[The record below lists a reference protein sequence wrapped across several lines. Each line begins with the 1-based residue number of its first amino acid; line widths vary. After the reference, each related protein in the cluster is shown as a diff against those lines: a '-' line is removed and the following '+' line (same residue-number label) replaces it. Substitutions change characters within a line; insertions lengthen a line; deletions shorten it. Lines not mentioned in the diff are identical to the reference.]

1 MPLTLGP
8 MTVHPLLEGRL
19 AIDGGM
25 VFGAVPRAL
34 WERRFPPDAQN
45 RVGLVTR
52 VLLVVSGARRV
63 LVDVGIGTRWD
74 GHHRALY
81 GLEPGPGLDAPLA
94 ALGLTRADI
103 TDVVLTH
110 LHFDVAGGLTREE
123 GGELRLSY
131 PNATVHLQRRHWKW
145 AHQPSDKDAGSFRHD
160 DFALLERSGK
170 LHLLEGATE
179 LCAGAHLV
187 VSEGHTVGM
196 QLVRLEHGD
205 ETLAFCG
212 DLVPTTAHLRASWV
226 SALDLYPLTTIE
238 EKKQVLAQAVEE
250 RWRLVFSKD
259 PSVAVCTVTDDGS
272 GHVVVDEVFAGP

>member
-1 MPLTLGP
+1 
-8 MTVHPLLEGRL
+8 MTVHCLLESRL
-19 AIDGGM
+19 AVDGGVM
-25 VFGAVPRAL
+25 FGAVPRTL
-34 WERRFPPDAQN
+34 WERHFAADAQN
-45 RVGLVTR
+45 RVALVSR
-52 VLLVVSGARRV
+52 VMLVQTAGRRI
-63 LVDVGIGTRWD
+63 LVDAGIGSRWD
-74 GHHRALY
+74 GHHRAQY

-94 ALGLTRADI
+94 LLGLSRTDI
-103 TDVVLTH
+103 TDVVLSH

-131 PNATVHLQRRHWKW
+131 PRATVHLQRRHWKW

-179 LCAGAHLV
+179 LCAGVHLV

-250 RWRLVFSKD
+250 RWRLVLSKD
-259 PSVAVCTVTDDGS
+259 PTVAVCTVRDDGS
-272 GHVVVDEVFAGP
+272 GHVVVDQVLDGS